1 VTQCVTF
8 GLPPARIRIP
18 AYPGSAKWAMNPLPS
33 ADARLG
39 MAGRGA
45 NMSVSRSAIKKEP
58 VARATMELQ
67 PFVWQGT
74 DKRGVKMKGEQLAK
88 NANLLRAE
96 LRRQGINPDQVKPKP
111 KPLFGAAGSPVK
123 PKDIAFFSRQMAT
136 MMKSGVPIV
145 SALEIIGSGHKNPRM
160 KKMVD
165 GVRTDIEGGSS
176 LYESVSK
183 HPVQFDELYRNLVR
197 AGEGAGVLE
206 TVLDTVATYKENI
219 EGLKGKIKKA
229 LFYPAMVIA
238 VALLVSA
245 ILLIFVVPQFEDV
258 FKSFGADLPAFTQII
273 VNASRFMVSWWWLI
287 AIVVIGSIVGLVMAY
302 KRSPAMQH
310 AMDRYILKVPVIGQI
325 MHNSAIARFARTTA
339 VTFKAGVPL
348 VEALGIVAGATGN
361 KVYEEAVLRMR
372 DDVSVGYPV
381 NMAMKQ
387 TNLFPHM
394 VIQMTGIGE
403 EAGALDTMLFKVAEY
418 YEQEVNNAVD
428 ALSSL
433 LEPMIMVFIGVV
445 VGGMVVGMY
454 LPIFKLASV
463 VG

>member
-1 VTQCVTF
+1 
-8 GLPPARIRIP
+8 
-18 AYPGSAKWAMNPLPS
+18 
-33 ADARLG
+33 
-39 MAGRGA
+39 
-45 NMSVSRSAIKKEP
+45 MSVSRSAIKKEP

-67 PFVWQGT
+67 PFVWEGT
-74 DKRGVKMKGEQLAK
+74 DKRGIKMKGEQLAK
-88 NANLLRAE
+88 NANMLRAE
-96 LRRQGINPDQVKPKP
+96 LRRLGINPKQVKPKP
-111 KPLFGAAGSPVK
+111 KPLFGAAGKPVSA
-123 PKDIAFFSRQMAT
+123 KDIAFFSRQMAT

-145 SALEIIGSGHKNPRM
+145 SALDIIGSGHKNPRM
-160 KKMVD
+160 KKLVD
-165 GVRTDIEGGSS
+165 TIKTDIEGGSS
-176 LYESVSK
+176 LYEAVSK

-229 LFYPAMVIA
+229 LFYPAMVVA
-238 VALLVSA
+238 VAIAVSA
-245 ILLIFVVPQFEDV
+245 ILLIFVVPQFEEV
-258 FKSFGADLPAFTQII
+258 FRGFGAELPAFTQMI
-273 VNASRFMVSWWWLI
+273 VAASRFMVSWWWLLL
-287 AIVVIGSIVGLVMAY
+287 IVVVGAGIGFVMAY
-302 KRSPAMQH
+302 KRSAKLQH
-310 AMDRYILKVPVIGQI
+310 TMDRLILKVPVIGQI
-325 MHNSAIARFARTTA
+325 MHNSSIARFARTTA

-361 KVYEEAVLRMR
+361 KIYEEAVLRMR

-387 TNLFPHM
+387 LNLFPHM

-403 EAGALDTMLFKVAEY
+403 EAGALDAMLFKVAEY

-445 VGGMVVGMY
+445 VGGMVIGMY
-454 LPIFKLASV
+454 LPIFKLGAV

>member
-1 VTQCVTF
+1 
-8 GLPPARIRIP
+8 
-18 AYPGSAKWAMNPLPS
+18 
-33 ADARLG
+33 
-39 MAGRGA
+39 
-45 NMSVSRSAIKKEP
+45 MSVSRSAIKKEP

-67 PFVWQGT
+67 PFVWEGT

-96 LRRQGINPDQVKPKP
+96 LRRQGINPGQVKPKS

-145 SALEIIGSGHKNPRM
+145 SALDIIASGHKNPRM
-160 KKMVD
+160 KKLVD
-165 GVRTDIEGGSS
+165 TIRTDIEGGSS
-176 LYESVSK
+176 MYEAVSK

-219 EGLKGKIKKA
+219 EALKGKIKKA
-229 LFYPAMVIA
+229 LFYPIMVVVVAMVVSGIM
-238 VALLVSA
+238 LV
-245 ILLIFVVPQFEDV
+245 FVVPQFEDV
-258 FKSFGADLPAFTQII
+258 FKSFGAELPAFTQLV
-273 VNASRFMVSWWWLI
+273 VNLSRFMVSWWWLMLLI
-287 AIVVIGSIVGLVMAY
+287 AIGAAVGAIMAY
-302 KRSPAMQH
+302 KRSPKMQH
-310 AMDRYILKVPVIGQI
+310 AMDRFVLKVPVIGQI
-325 MHNSAIARFARTTA
+325 MHNSAIARFSRTTA

-361 KVYEEAVLRMR
+361 TVYEEAVLRMR

-381 NMAMKQ
+381 NMSMKQ

-403 EAGALDTMLFKVAEY
+403 EAGALDAMLFKVAEY
-418 YEQEVNNAVD
+418 YEQEVNNSVD

-433 LEPMIMVFIGVV
+433 LEPMIMVFIGTI
-445 VGGMVVGMY
+445 VGGMVIAMY
-454 LPIFKLASV
+454 LPIFKLGAV

>member
-1 VTQCVTF
+1 
-8 GLPPARIRIP
+8 
-18 AYPGSAKWAMNPLPS
+18 
-33 ADARLG
+33 
-39 MAGRGA
+39 
-45 NMSVSRSAIKKEP
+45 MSVSRSAIKKEP
-58 VARATMELQ
+58 VARSTMELQ
-67 PFVWQGT
+67 PFVWEGT

-96 LRRQGINPDQVKPKP
+96 LRRQGINPGQVKVKP
-111 KPLFGAAGSPVK
+111 KPLFGAAGKAVGA
-123 PKDIAFFSRQMAT
+123 KDIAFFSRQMAT

-165 GVRTDIEGGSS
+165 GIRTDIEGGSS
-176 LYESVSK
+176 LYEAVSK

-206 TVLDTVATYKENI
+206 TVLDTVATYKENM
-219 EGLKGKIKKA
+219 EALKGKIKKA
-229 LFYPAMVIA
+229 LFYPAMVVV
-238 VALLVSA
+238 VALLVSS
-245 ILLIFVVPQFEDV
+245 IMLIFVVPQFEEV
-258 FKSFGADLPAFTQII
+258 FKSFGADLPAFTQMI
-273 VNASRFMVSWWWLI
+273 VNLSRFMVSWWWLI
-287 AIVVIGSIVGLVMAY
+287 AIVVIGSAVGAVMAY
-302 KRSPAMQH
+302 KRSPKMQH
-310 AMDRYILKVPVIGQI
+310 TMDRLILKVPVIGQI

-361 KVYEEAVLRMR
+361 KVYEESVLRMR

-445 VGGMVVGMY
+445 VGGMVIGMY
-454 LPIFKLASV
+454 LPIFKLGAV